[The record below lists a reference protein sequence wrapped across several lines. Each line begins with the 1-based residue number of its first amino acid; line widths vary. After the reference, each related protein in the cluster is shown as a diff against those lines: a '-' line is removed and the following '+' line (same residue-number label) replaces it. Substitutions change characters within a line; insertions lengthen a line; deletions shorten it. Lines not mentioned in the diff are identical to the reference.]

1 MNIGFPEAG
10 EGRGELV
17 LALVIVHA
25 HLLVFFEGGVVL
37 AEDFGFGSSWT
48 EFEVRF
54 KVKVQGYGV
63 GIGSHCSFAEEKQT
77 YRERERERESRWWDG
92 IYQLDYVYLTCAPR
106 VVLLWDSPF
115 GPSSPL
121 HTIPGFNG
129 HLGFFLGKSMV
140 LFVHSK
146 ITF

>member
-10 EGRGELV
+10 EARGDFV

-48 EFEVRF
+48 EFEV

-63 GIGSHCSFAEEKQT
+63 GIGSHCSFAEAE
-77 YRERERERESRWWDG
+77 RERERERELVKWIVG
-92 IYQLDYVYLTCAPR
+92 
-106 VVLLWDSPF
+106 
-115 GPSSPL
+115 GGM
-121 HTIPGFNG
+121 GFI
-129 HLGFFLGKSMV
+129 K
-140 LFVHSK
+140 
-146 ITF
+146 